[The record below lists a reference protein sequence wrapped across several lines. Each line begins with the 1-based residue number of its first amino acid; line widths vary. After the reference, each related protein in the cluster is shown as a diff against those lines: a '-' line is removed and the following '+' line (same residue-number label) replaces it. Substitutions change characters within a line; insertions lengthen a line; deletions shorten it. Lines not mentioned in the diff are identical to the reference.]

1 MIGKILRNPSALLLA
16 VLLVCVSL
24 VPGIAMAVTVG
35 KPAPDFTLQSTTG
48 KVITLSQFRGK
59 KMVLIEFYGVN
70 FGAT

>member
-1 MIGKILRNPSALLLA
+1 MKRMILLFAVVALLAGL
-16 VLLVCVSL
+16 L

-48 KVITLSQFRGK
+48 GKIRLSQYLGK
-59 KMVLIEFYGVN
+59 KMVLLEFYAVN

>member
-1 MIGKILRNPSALLLA
+1 MKRTILLIAVVALLAGL
-16 VLLVCVSL
+16 L

-35 KPAPDFTLQSTTG
+35 KPAPGFTLQSTTG
-48 KVITLSQFRGK
+48 KAISLSQFRGK

>member
-1 MIGKILRNPSALLLA
+1 MKRTILLFAVSALLAGL
-16 VLLVCVSL
+16 L

-48 KVITLSQFRGK
+48 KAISLSQFRGK
-59 KMVLIEFYGVN
+59 KMVLVQFYGVN

>member
-1 MIGKILRNPSALLLA
+1 MKRTILLFAVVALLTGL
-16 VLLVCVSL
+16 L

-48 KVITLSQFRGK
+48 KAISLGQFRGK
-59 KMVLIEFYGVN
+59 KMVLIQFYGVN

>member
-1 MIGKILRNPSALLLA
+1 MKRTILLIAAAALLAGL
-16 VLLVCVSL
+16 L

-48 KVITLSQFRGK
+48 KAISLSQFRGK
-59 KMVLIEFYGVN
+59 KMVLIQFYGVN